1 MATNTN
7 RGSALRSLPVLL
19 ALLVAFFA
27 APAAVPAAERLTG
40 ATAASVSSSIVGTS
54 PDAPV
59 AISTESTPRPAAEA
73 AISSPVADTA
83 RVLAT
88 QSTAGTASSR
98 APPFA
103 DA

>member
-19 ALLVAFFA
+19 ALLIAFFA
-27 APAAVPAAERLTG
+27 APAAVPAAERFTG
-40 ATAASVSSSIVGTS
+40 ATASVSSSIVGS
-54 PDAPV
+54 SLDAPAAAGV
-59 AISTESTPRPAAEA
+59 ESPAVPAAEA

-83 RVLAT
+83 RVLAA

>member
-19 ALLVAFFA
+19 ALLIAFIT

-40 ATAASVSSSIVGTS
+40 GTAASVSSSIVGS
-54 PDAPV
+54 LDAPV
-59 AISTESTPRPAAEA
+59 ATSAESTAMPAAEA
-73 AISSPVADTA
+73 ALRSPVADTA